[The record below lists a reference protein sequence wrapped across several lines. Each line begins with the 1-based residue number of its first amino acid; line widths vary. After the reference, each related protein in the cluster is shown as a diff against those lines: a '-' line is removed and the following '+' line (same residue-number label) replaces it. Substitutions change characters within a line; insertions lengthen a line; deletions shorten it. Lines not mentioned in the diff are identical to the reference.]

1 LSEFGFIVD
10 LRIKKLEIMIK
21 EVSGDILLSGAE
33 AIAHGVAPFDHFENG
48 LAYSLKEEWPSM
60 VKDFKHYCHLYNPE
74 PGSAW
79 VWSGVGRKRIF
90 NLMTQ
95 EAPKGE
101 KHSGH
106 PGKATVSNVNHSLK
120 ELAKMIKAENIR
132 SIAIPKLSTGV
143 GGLDWS
149 EVKPLIENHLGNC
162 GAEVFLYSTYA
173 KGVKGA
179 E

>member
-1 LSEFGFIVD
+1 
-10 LRIKKLEIMIK
+10 MIK

-79 VWSGVGRKRIF
+79 VWSGVGGKRIF

-149 EVKPLIENHLGNC
+149 EVKPLIENYLGNC